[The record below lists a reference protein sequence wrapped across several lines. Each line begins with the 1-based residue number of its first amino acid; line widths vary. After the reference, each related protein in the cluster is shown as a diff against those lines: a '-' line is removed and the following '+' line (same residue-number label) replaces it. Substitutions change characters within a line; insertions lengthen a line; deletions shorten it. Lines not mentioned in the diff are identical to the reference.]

1 MELGQPEVVGGCK
14 GLTTNP
20 CVAEVYRRRS
30 HLLFQLTENV
40 NSLGDPWSKWELT
53 NLVTLKDVCSS
64 GPVKVRIIK
73 TSQYLSWVTH
83 KVSMDLTCIKRS
95 IYEVLVKQTGKN
107 LVVVGELATYSTRI
121 GDLIGKCFGILQ
133 AWRCCL
139 GRSYRR

>member
-1 MELGQPEVVGGCK
+1 MVGGCK

-64 GPVKVRIIK
+64 GPVKVRTIK

-107 LVVVGELATYSTRI
+107 LVVVGELAT
-121 GDLIGKCFGILQ
+121 
-133 AWRCCL
+133 
-139 GRSYRR
+139 